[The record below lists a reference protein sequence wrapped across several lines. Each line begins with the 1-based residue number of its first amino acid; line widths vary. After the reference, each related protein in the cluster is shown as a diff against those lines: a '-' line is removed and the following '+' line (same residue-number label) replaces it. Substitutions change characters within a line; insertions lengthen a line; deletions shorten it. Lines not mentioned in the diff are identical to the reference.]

1 MKRGWI
7 FLILIIIQI
16 SIIGADSFTI
26 IWGSSSG
33 GELTIGGTS
42 ISVGFGTTPS
52 TPSPPTTPTTPS
64 GGGGTVTMQEGFS
77 SNKNLLVV
85 AVKKGVQKQES
96 VTIVNNEATNLEI
109 SISISNL
116 SEFIFPAEKN
126 FILKPKESKVVIFNI
141 YVPESETRNVITGK
155 IDFISKTLTKSTNV
169 VLDITEKAP
178 LFDIKT
184 ELIRNILVPGQR
196 AIANV
201 KILNLGDLKNIDVE
215 LETLILDRENNL
227 YESKKETFA
236 IEDSTEKQVF
246 IRLPKNIELGN
257 YSLSNKVSY
266 KNISAKSYDSFRII
280 KSVIDLD
287 VVAFWIVFTII
298 LTLIMLI
305 LMVLINRI
313 KKQEA

>member
-1 MKRGWI
+1 MKREWI

-236 IEDSTEKQVF
+236 IEDSAEKQVF

-257 YSLSNKVSY
+257 YSLSNRVSY

-313 KKQEA
+313 KK